1 MFDGWDNANDSNKL
15 AKTHMLLCIALL
27 CVCVVFFHTF
37 GTYLGANSIISHTDL
52 TTGRDNLILSGYEI
66 LGLKHRNE
74 NHTKGMWLRKNDE
87 QVENVS
93 STETSRL
100 MTALNNEK
108 SPDSFSRPDG
118 VGDTPVRNSNRLL
131 STCELISP

>member
-1 MFDGWDNANDSNKL
+1 MY
-15 AKTHMLLCIALL
+15 CIVVR
-27 CVCVVFFHTF
+27 VCGFFHTF

-93 STETSRL
+93 STETSHL